1 MPANTSSTLHRID
14 ECPDVMADACVGD
27 DQGNLIFLSIW
38 ARDTAVQQFLARLTL
53 GRDEQGLDQFHVIT
67 DQDGSVPVFIG
78 NVDRLEKRITR
89 AYRRTL
95 FGSLSNVWL
104 FDRRCVKPDKANASA
119 LALLP
124 RDSTHRLDRLWKLVR
139 DTCPLPLLDPWRE
152 PVLELLQ
159 AKSML
164 TRLPF
169 ALGPLE
175 GHRLAIDV
183 PVLTQV
189 LGGLIRSGAL
199 VGGAPAPPRRNRS
212 KRWLEVPSPDMHARM
227 SASLRLQCQEIP
239 MALMF
244 PRLARNFVKNGYFPT
259 DEPTLER
266 ALAALA
272 PSDGPMC
279 ILDPCAGEGVAIAEA
294 AHTLGREQVA
304 AYAVEYDAE
313 RARHARQLVDRCIHG
328 DLMDTL
334 ISRQAFGLL
343 WLNPPYGDLSK
354 DANGNIGYQGQ
365 GRARLEKLF
374 YQRSLPLLQY
384 GGVLIYIVPSYVL
397 DAELVGWLTRHFA
410 ELRIYRAVETQ
421 FKQVVIFG
429 RRVRQRD
436 QASDSVKA
444 VRGLL
449 LQIGQG
455 ETQAEEL
462 PIEWPFLPYTVPA
475 SPAEPEHFYR
485 VTMEPEQF
493 ADEVGRLQ
501 GLWPA
506 LDTHLGAA
514 QQSLRP
520 PARALSHW
528 HLALALA
535 AGAISGAVR
544 SRTGRVLVVKGDTH
558 KEKTL
563 QTEYTERD
571 DGSVAETRIL
581 TDKFVPVIRAWDM
594 TPSSP
599 TRGEVLTIR

>member
-1 MPANTSSTLHRID
+1 
-14 ECPDVMADACVGD
+14 
-27 DQGNLIFLSIW
+27 
-38 ARDTAVQQFLARLTL
+38 
-53 GRDEQGLDQFHVIT
+53 
-67 DQDGSVPVFIG
+67 
-78 NVDRLEKRITR
+78 
-89 AYRRTL
+89 
-95 FGSLSNVWL
+95 
-104 FDRRCVKPDKANASA
+104 
-119 LALLP
+119 
-124 RDSTHRLDRLWKLVR
+124 
-139 DTCPLPLLDPWRE
+139 
-152 PVLELLQ
+152 
-159 AKSML
+159 
-164 TRLPF
+164 
-169 ALGPLE
+169 
-175 GHRLAIDV
+175 
-183 PVLTQV
+183 
-189 LGGLIRSGAL
+189 
-199 VGGAPAPPRRNRS
+199 
-212 KRWLEVPSPDMHARM
+212 
-227 SASLRLQCQEIP
+227 

-279 ILDPCAGEGVAIAEA
+279 IIDPCAGEGVAVAEA
-294 AHTLGREQVA
+294 AHVLGRGQVQA
-304 AYAVEYDAE
+304 FAVEYDAE
-313 RARHARQLVDRCIHG
+313 RAVHARKLVDRCIHG

-334 ISRQAFGLL
+334 ISRQNFGLL
-343 WLNPPYGDLSK
+343 WLNPPYGDLAK
-354 DANGNIGYQGQ
+354 DANGNVGYQGQ

-374 YQRSLPLLQY
+374 YQKALPLLQY
-384 GGVLIYIVPSYVL
+384 GGVLIFIVPHYVL

-421 FKQVVIFG
+421 FKQVVVFG

-436 QASDSVKA
+436 QASDA
-444 VRGLL
+444 VNATRGLL

-455 ETQAEEL
+455 DAEAEEL
-462 PIEWPFLPYTVPA
+462 PAEWPFLPYTVPVC
-475 SPAEPEHFYR
+475 PAEPEHFYR

-514 QQSLRP
+514 QQMLRP

-535 AGAISGAVR
+535 AGAISGVVR
-544 SRTGRVLVVKGDTH
+544 SKAGRLLVVKGDTH
-558 KEKTL
+558 KEKML
-563 QTEYTERD
+563 QTEYAERD

-594 TPSSP
+594 TPGSS